1 MEEKNLEEV
10 LVYGHKN
17 PDSDAICTSI
27 AYANLRNMIVK
38 NQKSTAVRIGELNE
52 ETKYAL
58 EYFGVESPSYVADI
72 SGRKVVLI
80 DHNERTQTA
89 DGFENAKVLELI
101 DHHRIANFKTDE
113 PLKARVEPYGCTSTI
128 VCEMYQEKNIVPC
141 KQMAGM
147 MLSAIISDTLLF
159 KSPTCTQNDVQA
171 CKYLA
176 PLAEVDLN
184 SYGMD
189 MLKAGTNLSHKSE
202 YEILNMDMK
211 IFELEK
217 GRFGIA
223 QVNTVNESDM
233 LVKKN
238 DFIKEIEK
246 MIVDLKLEGFMFV
259 ITNILTNNSVAI
271 VRGNRVDI
279 LETAFGKAI
288 NDEIILNGVV
298 SRKKQI
304 VPPLTRAASN

>member
-128 VCEMYQEKNIVPC
+128 VCEMYQEKNIVPS
-141 KQMAGM
+141 KKMAGM

-223 QVNTVNESDM
+223 QVNTVNEADM
-233 LVKKN
+233 LAKKN

-279 LETAFGKAI
+279 LETAFGKAT
-288 NDEIILNGVV
+288 NDEIVLNGVV